1 MYRDVILSYIPTSI
15 HHVHRVGH
23 AHRVARAR
31 GIVCPYHGSFGVARS
46 LQVGGRVEVTNV
58 TESFGTGIRSDNRY
72 ETLCFY

>member
-1 MYRDVILSYIPTSI
+1 MYRDVILSYTPASI

-46 LQVGGRVEVTNV
+46 LQVGGRVEVNKCHRK
-58 TESFGTGIRSDNRY
+58 FRY
-72 ETLCFY
+72 WYPER